1 VISIYAGRN
10 VLVTMSMFEGQKS
23 IDLGDWEWDL

>member
-10 VLVTMSMFEGQKS
+10 ELVAMNMFEGQKS
-23 IDLGDWEWDL
+23 IGLGDWGWDL